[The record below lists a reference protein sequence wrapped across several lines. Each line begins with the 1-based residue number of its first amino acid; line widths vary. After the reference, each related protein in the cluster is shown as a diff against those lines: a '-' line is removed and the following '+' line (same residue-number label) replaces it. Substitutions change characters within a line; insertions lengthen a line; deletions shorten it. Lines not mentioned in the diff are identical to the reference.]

1 VRCDSLTKLVLDRL
15 QIAIRDIRP
24 GLSWVPSRL
33 NVARIMS
40 RVRNKKLTD
49 VHTLVRI
56 IIYEQISKIQIM
68 FSLSHKINTYLALQ
82 RIEFFKV

>member
-15 QIAIRDIRP
+15 QIATRDIRP

-68 FSLSHKINTYLALQ
+68 FSLSHKINTYITLQ